1 MRRTLASIGHKDPK
15 SICFH
20 SFRHEWCTN
29 QFSEIGDERICMVGS
44 GHKSNEI
51 IEHYADHIQREKA
64 LNRIADTSERLFGDL
79 ITNVADEIEYS
90 VTEEVTEPISQSQL
104 LPALTS

>member
-1 MRRTLASIGHKDPK
+1 
-15 SICFH
+15 
-20 SFRHEWCTN
+20 
-29 QFSEIGDERICMVGS
+29 MVGS

-51 IEHYADHIQREKA
+51 FEHYADHIQREKA

-104 LPALTS
+104 LPAITSQTKGEEDYEQIFQGDSKTKTNPHKKRN